1 MWVNMEL
8 QFNFF
13 KHALMIHCR
22 HWWLQIITAKISGDK
37 VISDQCMR
45 RLKEFDCSKVDPFLF
60 PWTSSLLKK
69 KMFGTRPFLRPTRY
83 EAYTSCSLQNSL
95 RTYSLVTLSLPE
107 WIATSIHA
115 NETSSALLSQG
126 AICFLSYLENFV
138 VFDFA
143 HFIGVKRL
151 DFY

>member
-45 RLKEFDCSKVDPFLF
+45 RLKEFDCFKVDPFL
-60 PWTSSLLKK
+60 PCWTSSLLKK
-69 KMFGTRPFLRPTRY
+69 KCSAPARSYVPPATRH
-83 EAYTSCSLQNSL
+83 TSCLLKNSL

-126 AICFLSYLENFV
+126 AICFLSYLENSV